1 MLGTYL
7 SLGTQSLGTN
17 GVVWILG
24 QPFTMSMLV
33 NGVVYSPPTVRES
46 PQRLRAD
53 ESVHIGLG
61 MADHGLMMRLIIPPP
76 LVGESHLVGYPT
88 LSAALNLEQVG
99 LFLIVPWWR
108 LGLPSVTQAYST
120 LVRKD
125 CGVLQI
131 HFALGFRILYPWGA
145 VCVAHRALIG
155 QWGCKQGSH
164 RCRAKLCTFIAC
176 SKFETKNRKTK
187 HAREALRPTLWC
199 IGRSP

>member
-61 MADHGLMMRLIIPPP
+61 MADHGLMMRLIIQPP

-88 LSAALNLEQVG
+88 LSAALSLEQVG

-108 LGLPSVTQAYST
+108 LGLPSVTQAYRT

-131 HFALGFRILYPWGA
+131 HFALGFRMLYPWGA
-145 VCVAHRALIG
+145 VCVAHRTLIG
-155 QWGCKQGSH
+155 QWGGVQTRKSPMSCQVVHVH
-164 RCRAKLCTFIAC
+164 RMFEIRDEK
-176 SKFETKNRKTK
+176 SKNE
-187 HAREALRPTLWC
+187 ARERGP
-199 IGRSP
+199 SPYIVVHWP